1 MIDFQIVKDN
11 LSINGRYEFVLKET
25 QAKIIVKA
33 LREDEISVGVITN
46 GFKSMEIYSLVRDIE
61 HTSVGTIKNY
71 VKQALRVACEL
82 YKEKIYGELEQ

>member
-46 GFKSMEIYSLVRDIE
+46 GFKTMEVYSLVRDIE

-82 YKEKIYGELEQ
+82 YKERIYGELEQ